1 MLHIWIWL
9 RPYKIEALRGAGS
22 GELTNDS
29 DGAKEEN
36 PAQPVSD

>member
-9 RPYKIEALRGAGS
+9 RPHKIEALRGAGS
-22 GELTNDS
+22 GELHMTQTVPKK
-29 DGAKEEN
+29 GN